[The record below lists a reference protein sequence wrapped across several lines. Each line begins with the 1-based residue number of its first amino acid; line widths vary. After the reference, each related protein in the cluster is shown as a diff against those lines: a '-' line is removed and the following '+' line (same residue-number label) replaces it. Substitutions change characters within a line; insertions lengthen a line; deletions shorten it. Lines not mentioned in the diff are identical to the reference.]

1 MTFFKEGRKLNYAEV
16 VETLSILIKQNILPQ
31 LETEEIYN
39 LFLKLFSFTEGVLR
53 KYLEEAGYKVVS
65 SKQIFL
71 TASKLK
77 LVSDEAVWNEAIQV
91 KNNIETGGD
100 ASSNKEV
107 LVAFMSKPYYEAMQV
122 LKTNL
127 EGKKK

>member
-39 LFLKLFSFTEGVLR
+39 LFLKLFSFTEGVIG

-91 KNNIETGGD
+91 KNNIETGGH

>member
-39 LFLKLFSFTEGVLR
+39 LFLKLFSFTEGVIG